1 LPQAYFNTYIGYG
14 VAAETGLAS
23 KKTKNIRERG
33 MTTALALIGLPAYK
47 EHNQI
52 GAKTEPV
59 INEAMIAKF
68 VAYLDVSKSTLTTY
82 EFCLKTFLG
91 WMKTK
96 RIVKPLRSDI
106 LDFRK
111 DMEAKHKPTTT
122 TLLLAAVKLFF
133 RFLSDEGLYPNVA
146 DHIKAPKQ
154 AKGYKKDYFISSQ
167 INSILDKIDRNTLI
181 GKRDYA
187 LILLAYTGGLRT
199 IEISRADVSDM
210 RINGNAEV
218 LYIQGK
224 GRDEKDD
231 FIKVMPEVAEA
242 IREYL
247 SFRDKD
253 KNVESIEA
261 RPLFESCHHN
271 SLCGRIPTRSIRWII
286 KERMKAA
293 GFDSERLT
301 PHSLRHTAITL
312 SLQAGATLQEVQ
324 QFARHSSINTTQIY
338 AHSLERLDNPCEMHL
353 TAALFK

>member
-1 LPQAYFNTYIGYG
+1 
-14 VAAETGLAS
+14 
-23 KKTKNIRERG
+23 
-33 MTTALALIGLPAYK
+33 MTTALALIGSPAGK

-52 GAKTEPV
+52 VAKAEPV

-82 EFCLKTFLG
+82 EFCLKTFLS

-106 LDFRK
+106 LSFRK
-111 DMEAKHKPTTT
+111 DMEEKYKPATT

-154 AKGYKKDYFISSQ
+154 AKGYKKDYFVSSQ
-167 INSILDKIDRNTLI
+167 INSILNKIDRSTLT

-210 RINGNAEV
+210 RINGNTEV

-224 GRDEKDD
+224 GRDEKDE
-231 FIKVMPEVAEA
+231 FVKVMPEVAEA

-247 SFRDKD
+247 SFRG
-253 KNVESIEA
+253 KNAEEVEA
-261 RPLFESCHHN
+261 RPLFESCHHY
-271 SLCGRIPTRSIRWII
+271 SIGGRIPTRSIRWII

-312 SLQAGATLQEVQ
+312 SLQAGVTLQEVQ

-338 AHSLERLDNPCEMHL
+338 AHNLERLDNPCEMHL
-353 TAALFK
+353 VAALFNRS

>member
-1 LPQAYFNTYIGYG
+1 
-14 VAAETGLAS
+14 
-23 KKTKNIRERG
+23 
-33 MTTALALIGLPAYK
+33 MTTTSELTELS
-47 EHNQI
+47 ECNENDQI
-52 GAKTEPV
+52 VANVEPF
-59 INEAMIAKF
+59 INEAMVADF
-68 VAYLDVSKSTLTTY
+68 VAYLDVSKSTLIKY
-82 EFCLKTFLG
+82 EYCVKTFLG
-91 WMKTK
+91 WLKIQ
-96 RIVKPLRSDI
+96 RIRYPQREDI

-111 DMEAKHKPTTT
+111 GMEAIHKPATVA
-122 TLLLAAVKLFF
+122 LLLTAVKLFF
-133 RFLSDEGLYPNVA
+133 RFLLDQHIYGNIA
-146 DHIKAPKQ
+146 DHIKASKQ
-154 AKGYKKDYFISSQ
+154 AKGYKKDYFVSSQ
-167 INSILDKIDRNTLI
+167 ISSILNKIDRNTLI

-210 RINGNAEV
+210 RINDDAEV

-247 SFRDKD
+247 TFRDKD

-261 RPLFESCHHN
+261 RPLFESCHHC
-271 SLCGRIPTRSIRWII
+271 SVGGRVPTRSIRWII

-301 PHSLRHTAITL
+301 SHSLRHTAITL

-324 QFARHSSINTTQIY
+324 EFARHSSINTTQIY
-338 AHSLERLDNPCEMHL
+338 AHNLKRLNNPCEMRL
-353 TAALFK
+353 TAALFNRS

>member
-1 LPQAYFNTYIGYG
+1 
-14 VAAETGLAS
+14 LA
-23 KKTKNIRERG
+23 KQENQGNKERR
-33 MTTALALIGLPAYK
+33 MTTTSELTELA
-47 EHNQI
+47 ECNEDDQI
-52 GAKTEPV
+52 VDVEPV
-59 INEAMIAKF
+59 INEAMVADF
-68 VAYLDVSKSTLTTY
+68 VAYLDVSKNTLIKY
-82 EFCLKTFLG
+82 EYCVKTFLG
-91 WMKTK
+91 WLKTQ
-96 RIVKPLRSDI
+96 RIRYPQRGDI
-106 LDFRK
+106 LGFREG
-111 DMEAKHKPTTT
+111 MEAIHKPAAVA
-122 TLLLAAVKLFF
+122 LLLAAVKLFF
-133 RFLSDEGLYPNVA
+133 RFLADQQIYGNMA

-154 AKGYKKDYFISSQ
+154 SKGYKKDYFVSSQ
-167 INSILDKIDRNTLI
+167 INSILNKIDRNTLI

-210 RINGNAEV
+210 RINGNTEV

-231 FIKVMPEVAEA
+231 FVKIVPEVAEA

-247 SFRDKD
+247 TLRDKD

-271 SLCGRIPTRSIRWII
+271 SVGGRIPTRSIKWII

-312 SLQAGATLQEVQ
+312 SLQAGATLQEIH
-324 QFARHSSINTTQIY
+324 QFDQ
-338 AHSLERLDNPCEMHL
+338 L
-353 TAALFK
+353 T